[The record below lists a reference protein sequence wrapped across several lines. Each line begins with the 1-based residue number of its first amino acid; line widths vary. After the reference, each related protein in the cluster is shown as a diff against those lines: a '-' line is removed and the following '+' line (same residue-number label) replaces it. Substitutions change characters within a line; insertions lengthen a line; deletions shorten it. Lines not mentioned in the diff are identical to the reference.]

1 MSKPNTPDAILRSTP
16 ETVSWGWIA
25 ADRAPVL
32 RVKSGQ
38 TVRIDTV
45 THQGINT
52 KDDPVTFFGRAG
64 ISAGK
69 SAARRDRYLS
79 TGQARMRRRARTC

>member
-1 MSKPNTPDAILRSTP
+1 MSQVADAVKLRSTP

-38 TVRIDTV
+38 SVRIDTV
-45 THQGINT
+45 THQGINN
-52 KDDPVTFFGRAG
+52 KDDPVTYFGEG
-64 ISAGK
+64 GHLPGE
-69 SAARRDRYLS
+69 SAAGSDRDIP
-79 TGQARMRRRARTC
+79 ARSSARRAPGPTC